1 MVAESDRGRLGSI
14 DTPCAFL
21 VERETGPGTPS
32 PLRSRLPLVDFGVSA
47 RNGAASLV
55 PASDATYSTQA
66 KLTSRISN
74 VFLPFGSWAVTESP
88 TFLPIS
94 VRAKGARIEMRPC
107 GGSASSEPTI
117 Q

>member
-1 MVAESDRGRLGSI
+1 MVAEADRGWLGSI

-21 VERETGPGTPS
+21 VERETGPATPS
-32 PLRSRLPLVDFGVSA
+32 PLRSRLGVSA
-47 RNGAASLV
+47 RNYAASLV
-55 PASDATYSTQA
+55 PASDADYSTQA

-74 VFLPFGSWAVTESP
+74 VFLPLGSCAVTESP

-94 VRAKGARIEMRPC
+94 VRANGARIEMRPC